1 MALEFIKRLFGRSE
15 DRPSIVQ
22 VLTPS
27 VVGPDR
33 PATRLLVAGVTVVGL
48 AIAGSIA
55 LTSLVTLV
63 GALLALYFLLN
74 QVLGI
79 ELDMDPKAF
88 VAQAQRYAAQAG
100 RN

>member
-1 MALEFIKRLFGRSE
+1 MALQFIKRLFTRN
-15 DRPSIVQ
+15 DAHPSLVQ

-33 PATRLLVAGVTVVGL
+33 PGTRLLVAGVTVVGL

-55 LTSLVTLV
+55 LGSLLTLL

-79 ELDMDPKAF
+79 ELDVDPRAF
-88 VAQAQRYAAQAG
+88 VAEAQRYAAQA
-100 RN
+100 RSN